1 MPGIVYILSTITA
14 LASAVLLAMAAWRG
28 GGRLLF
34 LSAIAFAG
42 MALNNVLL
50 YVDTVIA
57 PNVDW
62 SLYPNLVALA
72 SVAILLYALIW
83 DT

>member
-1 MPGIVYILSTITA
+1 MEEDVRQRIDIKI
-14 LASAVLLAMAAWRG
+14 ASEIR
-28 GGRLLF
+28 
-34 LSAIAFAG
+34 AIAFAG

-62 SLYPNLVALA
+62 SIYPNLIALA
-72 SVAILLYALIW
+72 SVVILLYALIW

>member
-14 LASAVLLAMAAWRG
+14 LASAVLLAIAARRG
-28 GGRLLF
+28 GGRLLL
-34 LSAIAFAG
+34 LSAIAFVG

-62 SLYPNLVALA
+62 SIYPNLVALA
-72 SVAILLYALIW
+72 SVVILLYALIW